1 MVEEGEEEPQAEQQA
16 EIETFEKGESGS
28 SHTYPVQAG
37 SLKKGSYAM
46 LNGFPCRVVEMS
58 SSKTGKHGHAKATI
72 VGIDIF
78 THKKHEDSAPSSH
91 SIDAPF
97 VTRKEYQLAD
107 ITSDGFV
114 SCLLENGETKEDLK
128 LPTEEDDQ
136 KMVEKLRET
145 FESGKTIIIGV
156 MSAMG
161 IEKIV
166 DFKELS

>member
-1 MVEEGEEEPQAEQQA
+1 MVEEGEDQPQEEPQA
-16 EIETFEKGESGS
+16 EIETFEKGEAGS

-37 SLKKGSYAM
+37 TLKKGSYAI
-46 LNGFPCRVVEMS
+46 LNGFPCRVVEIS
-58 SSKTGKHGHAKATI
+58 SSKTGKHGHAKASI

-107 ITSDGFV
+107 IGGDGFV
-114 SCLLENGETKEDLK
+114 SLLKENGEAKDDLK
-128 LPTEEDDQ
+128 LPIEEEDQ
-136 KMVEKLRET
+136 KMVEKLRES
-145 FESGKTIIIGV
+145 FESGKTLLVGV
-156 MSAMG
+156 MGAMG